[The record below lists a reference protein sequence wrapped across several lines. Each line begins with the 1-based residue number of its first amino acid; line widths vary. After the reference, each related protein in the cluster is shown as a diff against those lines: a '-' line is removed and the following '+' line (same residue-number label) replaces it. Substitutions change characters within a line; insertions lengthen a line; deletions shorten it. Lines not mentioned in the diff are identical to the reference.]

1 MFLSPEV
8 IIVSEFPRDSLE
20 ERQPPANTLFS
31 TYFDTAD
38 VFSLSRI
45 FRCRT
50 HTILES
56 SSKPREILCLI
67 RGELKFE
74 SNYFFHR
81 AIKYPKIRRL
91 RNGNVFTIES
101 SAPSF
106 SVSSEK
112 ETETRLTEICVRKL
126 SCTKF
131 HGSRAWPGFA
141 LPPYLAILARVSPL
155 RSLRS
160 SSKLSDVATSRYEIS
175 VNKSPSPLA
184 RDRSMQRFAKT
195 VLLFD
200 IIKLRSKTVRGFET
214 LVGSLGW
221 NHVQSSERTLFLF
234 DEVKVFARY
243 ICSNSSGITRI
254 IAYRSIVSTR
264 EYTSVGRG
272 NWRIERYSTFFH
284 RYNCLSLSHAFKLF
298 SALIK
303 SRFRSSI
310 SIIRV

>member
-141 LPPYLAILARVSPL
+141 LRPPTISRDSCASF
-155 RSLRS
+155 
-160 SSKLSDVATSRYEIS
+160 ATSESTKFFEAVRCRRYEIS
-175 VNKSPSPLA
+175 VN
-184 RDRSMQRFAKT
+184 
-195 VLLFD
+195 
-200 IIKLRSKTVRGFET
+200 
-214 LVGSLGW
+214 
-221 NHVQSSERTLFLF
+221 N
-234 DEVKVFARY
+234 
-243 ICSNSSGITRI
+243 
-254 IAYRSIVSTR
+254 
-264 EYTSVGRG
+264 
-272 NWRIERYSTFFH
+272 
-284 RYNCLSLSHAFKLF
+284 LSLLSLDAT
-298 SALIK
+298 SCQNGPT
-303 SRFRSSI
+303 FRYY
-310 SIIRV
+310 

>member
-200 IIKLRSKTVRGFET
+200 IIKLRSKTV
-214 LVGSLGW
+214 LWL
-221 NHVQSSERTLFLF
+221 
-234 DEVKVFARY
+234 
-243 ICSNSSGITRI
+243 
-254 IAYRSIVSTR
+254 
-264 EYTSVGRG
+264 
-272 NWRIERYSTFFH
+272 
-284 RYNCLSLSHAFKLF
+284 
-298 SALIK
+298 
-303 SRFRSSI
+303 
-310 SIIRV
+310 

>member
-74 SNYFFHR
+74 SNYFFAR
-81 AIKYPKIRRL
+81 SNILKFEDY
-91 RNGNVFTIES
+91 VFTIES

-112 ETETRLTEICVRKL
+112 ETETQLTEICVRKL

-141 LPPYLAILARVSPL
+141 LRPPTISRDSCASF
-155 RSLRS
+155 
-160 SSKLSDVATSRYEIS
+160 ATSESTKFFEAVRCRRYEIS
-175 VNKSPSPLA
+175 VN
-184 RDRSMQRFAKT
+184 
-195 VLLFD
+195 
-200 IIKLRSKTVRGFET
+200 
-214 LVGSLGW
+214 
-221 NHVQSSERTLFLF
+221 N
-234 DEVKVFARY
+234 
-243 ICSNSSGITRI
+243 
-254 IAYRSIVSTR
+254 
-264 EYTSVGRG
+264 
-272 NWRIERYSTFFH
+272 
-284 RYNCLSLSHAFKLF
+284 LSLLSLDAT
-298 SALIK
+298 SCQNGPT
-303 SRFRSSI
+303 FRYY
-310 SIIRV
+310 

>member
-31 TYFDTAD
+31 TYFDTVD
-38 VFSLSRI
+38 VFSLSRALSHSHD
-45 FRCRT
+45 FRIVVETTRN
-50 HTILES
+50 S
-56 SSKPREILCLI
+56 VFVQCLI

-112 ETETRLTEICVRKL
+112 ETETRLAEICVRKL

-141 LPPYLAILARVSPL
+141 LRPPTISRDSCASF
-155 RSLRS
+155 
-160 SSKLSDVATSRYEIS
+160 ATSESTKFFEAVRCRRCEIS
-175 VNKSPSPLA
+175 VNNLPL
-184 RDRSMQRFAKT
+184 
-195 VLLFD
+195 
-200 IIKLRSKTVRGFET
+200 
-214 LVGSLGW
+214 
-221 NHVQSSERTLFLF
+221 
-234 DEVKVFARY
+234 
-243 ICSNSSGITRI
+243 
-254 IAYRSIVSTR
+254 
-264 EYTSVGRG
+264 
-272 NWRIERYSTFFH
+272 
-284 RYNCLSLSHAFKLF
+284 LSLDATSCQNGPT
-298 SALIK
+298 
-303 SRFRSSI
+303 FRYY
-310 SIIRV
+310 

>member
-81 AIKYPKIRRL
+81 AIKYSKIRRL
-91 RNGNVFTIES
+91 RFYDRVECAKFF
-101 SAPSF
+101 SF
-106 SVSSEK
+106 VRK
-112 ETETRLTEICVRKL
+112 RETQLTEICVRKL

-141 LPPYLAILARVSPL
+141 LRPPTISRDSCASF
-155 RSLRS
+155 
-160 SSKLSDVATSRYEIS
+160 ATSESTKFFEAVRCRRYEIS
-175 VNKSPSPLA
+175 VN
-184 RDRSMQRFAKT
+184 
-195 VLLFD
+195 
-200 IIKLRSKTVRGFET
+200 
-214 LVGSLGW
+214 
-221 NHVQSSERTLFLF
+221 N
-234 DEVKVFARY
+234 
-243 ICSNSSGITRI
+243 
-254 IAYRSIVSTR
+254 
-264 EYTSVGRG
+264 
-272 NWRIERYSTFFH
+272 
-284 RYNCLSLSHAFKLF
+284 LSLLSLDAT
-298 SALIK
+298 SCQNGPT
-303 SRFRSSI
+303 FRYY
-310 SIIRV
+310 